1 MTIVEGK
8 KTLSD
13 GWHLWDKFDDKND
26 KLALLAKA
34 MTKGMTN
41 EILCCMFYYVKPLQ
55 TTGRPVN
62 MCDIRR

>member
-8 KTLSD
+8 RTLGD

-41 EILCCMFYYVKPLQ
+41 EILCAAFYFVKPLM
-55 TTGRPVN
+55 TSGMSVK
-62 MCDIRR
+62 M